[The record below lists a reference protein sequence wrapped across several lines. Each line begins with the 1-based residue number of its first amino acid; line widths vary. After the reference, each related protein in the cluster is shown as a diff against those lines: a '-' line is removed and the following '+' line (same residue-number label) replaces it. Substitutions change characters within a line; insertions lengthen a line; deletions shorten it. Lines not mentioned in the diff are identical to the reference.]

1 MADATEGGTDMVPI
15 TREYLRKFFE
25 EHPAKPLDEQVD
37 KLADRMLQLIE
48 ELEKQRQGKD
58 SVEST
63 LFPGEMP
70 KKIDQSLWLHR
81 EQCEEILDL
90 VKAERRPA
98 AGIETLDACCE
109 TVTESVSSCFE
120 MVKSFQDWNT
130 QRITDLIKEFLPT
143 DFRGQLFIQQQE
155 RSEARKKE
163 KLAELEESD
172 CTIREKYEVLW
183 QQQMER
189 RKMLATLG
197 ASPAFQM
204 LLKYVA
210 GVPEVLLEF
219 LTTINDTEG
228 PLEEQRIAYGP
239 PLYKLSDFVLKLR
252 VLLHAYWET
261 YSAPQT
267 DILDVVSEVS
277 KLYQIEFR
285 TCQPFRS
292 AWVLVLRTMWWV
304 WLTPETCC
312 SCTLTESFLEQLKR
326 VFEESPFLISAEDA
340 KKAGG
345 TGSAMEEYLV
355 GRASTYEVEAA
366 VDSAGFDVGWE
377 FKCVENT
384 VCLLDGFR
392 RKVAQVVE
400 LTPTPMSRQDIGFSI
415 TFTDEGGAARPILP
429 PQRVS
434 SHKGDMLSTGKGTY
448 KLIFDNTDSYLIRK
462 TIQYRLVAVPPL
474 SESMRLPPQEIAN
487 AAD

>member
-277 KLYQIEFR
+277 KLYQIEF
-285 TCQPFRS
+285 Q
-292 AWVLVLRTMWWV
+292 
-304 WLTPETCC
+304 
-312 SCTLTESFLEQLKR
+312 SFLEQLKR

-384 VCLLDGFR
+384 
-392 RKVAQVVE
+392 
-400 LTPTPMSRQDIGFSI
+400 DIGFSI